1 MKRIVIF
8 TMVFLS
14 FSQSFNCKKIY
25 QMYETNVSGVEL
37 TDEMIQKYIKAVK
50 ALHKL
55 GPSIPQKLAEK
66 GESEAT
72 GIELYNEIDS
82 VIKEAGFKDY
92 FEFVKVNAKVAW
104 AWNVSQGELGILRFQ
119 MMKDSGLQQMDEAI
133 NNPDIPEETKTEL
146 RKAKQEIIDTW
157 AHNKKYADIS
167 MSIVKPLTNQHDL
180 EIIKRH
186 QKELMEAYTG
196 IPQERLQEIDPSM
209 FISEKK

>member
-1 MKRIVIF
+1 MKRLILFTIVIL
-8 TMVFLS
+8 VCLEL
-14 FSQSFNCKKIY
+14 FNCKKIY
-25 QMYETNVSGVEL
+25 QMYGQNVSGVEL

-55 GPSIPQKLAEK
+55 GHSIPQKLAEK

-92 FEFVKVNAKVAW
+92 FEFVKVNAKIAW
-104 AWNVSQGELGILRFQ
+104 AWNVSQGDLGIKKFQ
-119 MMKDSGLQQMDEAI
+119 TMKDSGLQQMEEAI
-133 NNPDIPEETKTEL
+133 ANPDVPEETKAEL
-146 RKAKQEIIDTW
+146 RKAKQEILDSW
-157 AHNKKYADIS
+157 EHNKKYADIA
-167 MSIVKPLTNQHDL
+167 MNIVKPLTNEYDL

-196 IPQERLQEIDPSM
+196 MPQEKLQEIDPGM
-209 FISEKK
+209 FITE

>member
-8 TMVFLS
+8 TMVLLS
-14 FSQSFNCKKIY
+14 FSQSFHCKKIY
-25 QMYETNVSGVEL
+25 QIYETNVSGVEL

-92 FEFVKVNAKVAW
+92 FEFVKLNAKVAW
-104 AWNVSQGELGILRFQ
+104 AWNVSQGDLGIARFQ
-119 MMKDSGLQQMDEAI
+119 TMKDNGIKQIEETLA
-133 NNPDIPEETKTEL
+133 NPEVPEETKVEL
-146 RKAKQEIIDTW
+146 RKTKQEILDNW
-157 AHNKKYADIS
+157 EHNKKYADIA
-167 MSIVKPLTNQHDL
+167 MSIVRPLTNRHDL
-180 EIIKRH
+180 EVIKRH

-196 IPQERLQEIDPSM
+196 VPQEKLQEIDSSI
-209 FISEKK
+209 FITE

>member
-14 FSQSFNCKKIY
+14 FSQSFHCKKIY

-133 NNPDIPEETKTEL
+133 NNPDIPEETKTKL
-146 RKAKQEIIDTW
+146 RKAKQEIINNW